1 MTGRNK
7 KPVKPVTKPF
17 LTGSP
22 TDERTVKSALG
33 VFGLMAILMLM
44 TFLVCSAFTMD
55 NDILRIGLNLVVEAL
70 ALVLFYNN
78 AVSKGTEAVARG
90 EILWGR
96 QEKGLTFAASEKAI
110 CFHPAKGYLTALL
123 GVLPILLCAI
133 LLAVTAQRQ
142 TTGYGALPSWM
153 STYQQRSEIGD
164 ALVAYSVR
172 EGIQFTDVLRIIVR
186 IAVMPFIGI
195 VGGENRDG
203 LLMVE
208 RLSPLLVLLPVL
220 AYGTGYLQGRT
231 ERTRIHTG
239 ISESRKSRARKEK
252 RERKARVN
260 QRKEPE
266 QLN

>member
-1 MTGRNK
+1 M
-7 KPVKPVTKPF
+7 
-17 LTGSP
+17 
-22 TDERTVKSALG
+22 
-33 VFGLMAILMLM
+33 
-44 TFLVCSAFTMD
+44 
-55 NDILRIGLNLVVEAL
+55 
-70 ALVLFYNN
+70 
-78 AVSKGTEAVARG
+78 
-90 EILWGR
+90 
-96 QEKGLTFAASEKAI
+96 TFAASEKAI
-110 CFHPAKGYLTALL
+110 CFHPAKGYLTGLL

-133 LLAVTAQRQ
+133 LLALTTQRQ
-142 TTGYGALPSWM
+142 TTGYGALPGWM

-164 ALVAYSVR
+164 ALVAYTVR

-186 IAVMPFIGI
+186 IAVMPFIGM

-252 RERKARVN
+252 RERKARAN